1 MLNTEYG
8 HEKRKYDCF
17 ANRPHFSS
25 SASVQNIL
33 AISDHQAELA
43 EFTIEVLSLVE
54 SVTEDVHPLL
64 FPDRLTVSNA
74 TALDM

>member
-1 MLNTEYG
+1 M
-8 HEKRKYDCF
+8 RKESKTALRTVHIF
-17 ANRPHFSS
+17 LVARRSK
-25 SASVQNIL
+25 NIL

-74 TALDM
+74 TALNM